1 MLWQQPAS
9 KKLGSGQQK
18 AGNVSGAKKKRKK
31 NTWRKILLLIS

>member
-9 KKLGSGQQK
+9 KTLGSGQQK

-31 NTWRKILLLIS
+31 KHLEENFVTN